1 MVENDPISLSIFLP
15 VLTHLSYIS
24 DELVPSIHEIPLA
37 IQLSS
42 RSFVEA
48 PDHNHRSPK
57 RRGRT
62 APWVEK
68 SD

>member
-37 IQLSS
+37 VLRPFSLVRVHLLKILITII
-42 RSFVEA
+42 VA
-48 PDHNHRSPK
+48 
-57 RRGRT
+57 RRGEEEQRH
-62 APWVEK
+62 E
-68 SD
+68 